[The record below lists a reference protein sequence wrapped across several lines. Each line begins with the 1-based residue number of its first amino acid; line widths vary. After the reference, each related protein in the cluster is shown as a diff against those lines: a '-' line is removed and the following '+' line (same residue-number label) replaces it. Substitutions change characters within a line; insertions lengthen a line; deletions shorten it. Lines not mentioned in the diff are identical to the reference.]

1 MDWSSAVCSS
11 ALQSSFAPSPHARHV
26 HRKPCCH
33 VTGHAVRGRPCAGRD
48 GEVLLH
54 WDIGRSRRDS
64 YPYLERTNP
73 LSGFRLS
80 RTHHAVKRALHLFL
94 LLGALIGLFGQAVA
108 YASVQSA
115 PMRSEEHTSELQSL
129 M

>member
-1 MDWSSAVCSS
+1 MRISDWSSDVCSS
-11 ALQSSFAPSPHARHV
+11 DLDIRFLDQSSFAPSPHARHL

-54 WDIGRSRRDS
+54 GDIGRSRRDS
-64 YPYLERTNP
+64 SPYLERTKP

-80 RTHHAVKRALHLFL
+80 RTHH
-94 LLGALIGLFGQAVA
+94 
-108 YASVQSA
+108 
-115 PMRSEEHTSELQSL
+115 RSEERRVGQVCVSTCSSWWSTAHEKKKN
-129 M
+129 

>member
-1 MDWSSAVCSS
+1 MRISDWSSDVCSS
-11 ALQSSFAPSPHARHV
+11 DLDIRFLDQSSFAPSPHARHL

-94 LLGALIGLFGQAVA
+94 LLGALL
-108 YASVQSA
+108 
-115 PMRSEEHTSELQSL
+115 RSEEHTSEI
-129 M
+129 